1 MGFDNKFSNKI
12 LELTMTFKHIWR
24 QTLMDGYAYKTEF
37 AKMGA
42 DVVKSS
48 AVLLSTFVLD

>member
-48 AVLLSTFVLD
+48 AVLLSTFMLD